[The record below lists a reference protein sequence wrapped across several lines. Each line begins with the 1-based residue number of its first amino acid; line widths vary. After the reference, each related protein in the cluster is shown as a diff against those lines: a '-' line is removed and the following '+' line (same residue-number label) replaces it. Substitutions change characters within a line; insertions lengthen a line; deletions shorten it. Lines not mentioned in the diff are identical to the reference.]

1 MKKFIISAAIAGVSI
16 VALAGCGGSSNSTP
30 VNTTPVAVT
39 PAPTNFID
47 QVTLQNQIMQKTQQ
61 KLDMSATG
69 SGDIVESV
77 DCQGGI
83 SVGGSPNETWQC
95 HGIIMTPVGP
105 QDSYATITAYPD
117 GSWISQ

>member
-16 VALAGCGGSSNSTP
+16 IAFTGCGSSNST
-30 VNTTPVAVT
+30 NTTPVAVT

-61 KLDMSATG
+61 KLNMSATG
-69 SGDIVESV
+69 NGDIIESV

-95 HGIIMTPVGP
+95 HGIIMTPIGP